1 MRQIDTLLDQYSADH
16 QNRTNQIIHVL
27 CVPPIVWSVIAM
39 LWTVPVP
46 TGWFQPG
53 AVAALAMVAS
63 ALWYWKLS
71 RKLGA
76 GMVLAFIVCGGID
89 WWIATQFGMATLFWV
104 ALGMFVVAWIG
115 QFIGHIYEGHR
126 PSFLTDLVF
135 LLIGPLWTLRKLYAR
150 LGLSY

>member
-63 ALWYWKLS
+63 GLW
-71 RKLGA
+71 
-76 GMVLAFIVCGGID
+76 
-89 WWIATQFGMATLFWV
+89 
-104 ALGMFVVAWIG
+104 
-115 QFIGHIYEGHR
+115 
-126 PSFLTDLVF
+126 
-135 LLIGPLWTLRKLYAR
+135 
-150 LGLSY
+150 